1 MLSNISAFQLYR
13 SSNEQAC
20 FT

>member
-1 MLSNISAFQLYR
+1 V
-13 SSNEQAC
+13 EQAC